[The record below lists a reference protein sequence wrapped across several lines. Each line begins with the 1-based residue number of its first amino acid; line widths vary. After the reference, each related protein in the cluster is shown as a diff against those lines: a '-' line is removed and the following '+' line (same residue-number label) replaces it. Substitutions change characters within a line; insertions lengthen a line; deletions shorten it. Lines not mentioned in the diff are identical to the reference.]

1 VQNILLVHPDLTEHP
16 PLQVARA
23 LTAADFD
30 VAPVLRDA
38 PPETWRDAFG
48 GRLPDML
55 VVDLSDSTDLLQVPG
70 FREKMAG
77 IWGEGF
83 PMPPVLALITRRHL
97 WQSELRYF
105 TDDFLMPP
113 YDPEE
118 TKARA
123 GALLFHQRHIEPG
136 GLIQLTGLRLSET
149 SKKAVAQGGVEL
161 PLTPK
166 EFELLRFL
174 ATHRGRSFTREQLLS
189 LVWGPDYDGGART
202 VDIHVRRLRAKL
214 PAETAA
220 MLETRWGSGY
230 CLSAA

>member
-1 VQNILLVHPDLTEHP
+1 VQNILFVAPDLPDHP

-23 LTAADFD
+23 LVAADYD
-30 VAPVLRDA
+30 IAPVTRDA
-38 PPETWRDAFG
+38 PLETWCEAFT
-48 GRLPDML
+48 GRFPDL
-55 VVDLSDSTDLLQVPG
+55 IVADLSDSAELLTLPRI
-70 FREKMAG
+70 RERMAE
-77 IWGEGF
+77 IWGEAF
-83 PMPPVLALITRRHL
+83 PMPPVLALITRKHL

-136 GLIQLTGLRLSET
+136 GTIQVGGMRLSEG
-149 SKKAVAQGGVEL
+149 SGKAFARSGEEL

-174 ATHRGRSFTREQLLS
+174 STHRGRSFTREQLLT
-189 LVWGPDYDGGART
+189 LVWGPQYDGGART

-214 PAETAA
+214 PPESATL
-220 MLETRWGSGY
+220 LETRWGSGY
-230 CLSAA
+230 CLKAG